1 MAWSLTRSAITPPTR
16 RHLMGI
22 LLVIVLV
29 NLGLALRAVAVNR
42 RTSLAGS
49 ETSDDPAGVVDS
61 YARTSL
67 LVLFCLVALFA
78 LGRTYGN
85 VLGAGAGR

>member
-1 MAWSLTRSAITPPTR
+1 
-16 RHLMGI
+16 MGI

-42 RTSLAGS
+42 RTSLAGT
-49 ETSDDPAGVVDS
+49 ETSDDPGVVDS